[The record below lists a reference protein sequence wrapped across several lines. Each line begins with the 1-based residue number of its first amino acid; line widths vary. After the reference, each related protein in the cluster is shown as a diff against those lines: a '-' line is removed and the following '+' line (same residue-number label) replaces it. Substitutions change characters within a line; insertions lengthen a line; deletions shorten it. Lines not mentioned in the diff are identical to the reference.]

1 MKACTWSVVFYRTAI
16 RLGALDVEE
25 AVQDGSQ
32 PQDIAVDSIIWHE
45 QYNHLLKTNNI
56 AIVKMKTEVTF
67 TSKWN
72 LQD

>member
-1 MKACTWSVVFYRTAI
+1 MEEDKSQTQ
-16 RLGALDVEE
+16 EE

-32 PQDIAVDSIIWHE
+32 PQDIAVDSIIWHK

-67 TSKWN
+67 TSK
-72 LQD
+72 